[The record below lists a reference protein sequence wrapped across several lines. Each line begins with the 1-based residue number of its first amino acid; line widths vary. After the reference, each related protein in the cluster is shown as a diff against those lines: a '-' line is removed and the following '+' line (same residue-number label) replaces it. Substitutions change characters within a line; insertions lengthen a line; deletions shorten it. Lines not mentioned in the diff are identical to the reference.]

1 MFNSKR
7 LLVTLMMLLGFV
19 SPCFATIAFDQA
31 GSIQTG
37 GVTSVQISLTATASG
52 ALAFVCSK
60 RGADAVS
67 TLSITDSASQ
77 TGWTQTTTGYI
88 LSGTDKVGCFYR
100 ANSASLTTITCSWSG
115 GTTATIACVGATFT
129 GIATTS
135 PSDKSIQAIGTS
147 TQNLASG
154 SFTTSG
160 PNRVLIYTVGDG
172 ASQAGAGC
180 AGWNADTGGGY
191 TFPTGG
197 CAARIA
203 LQYKIVSST
212 GSQSTTMNAQ
222 TTASTMLGDFEAFSD
237 TPVGGGTP
245 TCKNGILLLGAGC

>member
-1 MFNSKR
+1 MRR
-7 LLVTLMMLLGFV
+7 LLIISLITLGCA
-19 SPCFATIAFDQA
+19 SRSYGAIAFNQA
-31 GSIQTG
+31 GSVQTG
-37 GVTSVQISLTATASG
+37 GVTSVQITLTATASG

-60 RGADAVS
+60 RGADAAS

-100 ANSASLTTITCSWSG
+100 PNSASLTTITCSWSG

-129 GIATTS
+129 GIATSS
-135 PSDKSIQAIGTS
+135 PSDKSIQAVGTS

-154 SFTTSG
+154 SFTTTG

-191 TFPTGG
+191 VFPTGG

-237 TPVGGGTP
+237 TPISGATP
-245 TCKNGILLLGAGC
+245 QMPPVVL